1 MVVQFVDV
9 LCYKLEGLGFDSRLC
24 HWILLKIIMEPL
36 NLVISIFCTNVRI
49 FNLESSCIYE
59 GVHGGA
65 VC

>member
-9 LCYKLEGLGFDSRLC
+9 PCYKLEGLGFDSRLC

-36 NLVISIFCTNVRI
+36 NLVIGIFCTNVRI
-49 FNLESSCIYE
+49 FNLESSCTHE